1 MELCEE
7 ITRECEVEMSLEGI
21 YRWIVFLPSKEKE
34 SRPVPA
40 RYYGVFTDGR
50 MKVRG
55 LACRRSDTP
64 EFVRELQLEMLAVLA
79 KARTLAEKEEAE
91 EKATL
96 IFAERIERLE

>member
-1 MELCEE
+1 
-7 ITRECEVEMSLEGI
+7 
-21 YRWIVFLPSKEKE
+21 
-34 SRPVPA
+34 
-40 RYYGVFTDGR
+40 

-55 LACRRSDTP
+55 LACRRADTP

-79 KARTLAEKEEAE
+79 KARTLEEREEAE